1 MLLRA
6 WVFALTLLVAGCSG
20 GSDQPGQRAG
30 RQPSQIVVVPH
41 RVTFQTQ
48 QLRVEAVGT
57 AAARR
62 SAVIFAETGGEVT
75 EVNFQAGT
83 WVEAEQLILKLE
95 SRQEGLAVRR
105 AQVAVQ
111 DAEQLLSRY
120 ERIDVEGA
128 ISDSQ
133 IDAAQTALEAARV
146 ELEIARNAL
155 AERSVV
161 APFAGYLGLSSI
173 DAGTRITPAMEI
185 TRLDDRAV
193 LYVDFEAP
201 EQVFAAITV
210 GDLVNMEPFSNP
222 AAAYRAEV
230 VAINSSVDAV
240 SRAFT
245 VRAELNNADD
255 QLRPG
260 MSFRVWFAIAGPRYP
275 AIPEAAIS
283 WGGDGPYL
291 WLVEE
296 GLARRLPVSIVAR
309 NNGVVL
315 VNADIEEG
323 AVIVAKGVQK
333 VREGTAVRSAV
344 GQGDVTLGGQ

>member
-6 WVFALTLLVAGCSG
+6 WAFALAALIAGCS
-20 GSDQPGQRAG
+20 AG
-30 RQPSQIVVVPH
+30 PEQGAARSAPQIAVVPH
-41 RVTFQTQ
+41 RVTLQIQ
-48 QLRVEAVGT
+48 QLRIEAVGT
-57 AAARR
+57 ASARR
-62 SAVIFAETGGEVT
+62 SAVIFAESGGEVT

-83 WVEAEQLILKLE
+83 RVEPEQLILKLE
-95 SRQEGLAVRR
+95 SRQEALAVRR

-155 AERSVV
+155 AERSIV

-185 TRLDDRAV
+185 TRLDDRAM

-201 EQVFAAITV
+201 EQVFAAINV
-210 GDLVNMEPFSNP
+210 GDMINMEPFSNP
-222 AAAYRAEV
+222 AETYRAEV

-245 VRAELNNADD
+245 VRAELNNAAD

-260 MSFRVWFAIAGPRYP
+260 MSFRVWFTIAGPRYP

-296 GLARRLPVSIVAR
+296 GLAKRQPVSIVAR
-309 NNGVVL
+309 DNGVVL
-315 VNADIEEG
+315 VKADLEQG

-333 VREGTAVRSAV
+333 VREGTAVRSV
-344 GQGDVTLGGQ
+344 LNQGDATLGGQ